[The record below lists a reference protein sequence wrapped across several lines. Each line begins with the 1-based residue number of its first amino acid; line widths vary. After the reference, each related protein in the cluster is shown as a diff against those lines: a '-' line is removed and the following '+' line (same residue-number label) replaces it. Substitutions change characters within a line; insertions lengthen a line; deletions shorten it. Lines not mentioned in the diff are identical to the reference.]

1 MFNLVEECRQFFRTD
16 EYSDDCESQA
26 CDQKFD
32 NPRVVIKTLS
42 CFLLYGKS
50 DNFLI
55 RFFLIY
61 ISYPIDIEER
71 KTKRNAE
78 MKESGSK
85 FFIFVE
91 EC

>member
-1 MFNLVEECRQFFRTD
+1 M
-16 EYSDDCESQA
+16 Y
-26 CDQKFD
+26 
-32 NPRVVIKTLS
+32 
-42 CFLLYGKS
+42 
-50 DNFLI
+50 
-55 RFFLIY
+55 LIY

-91 EC
+91 ECWQVFKANEYSDDCKSRACDQKCVFMNPRLVIKTRN